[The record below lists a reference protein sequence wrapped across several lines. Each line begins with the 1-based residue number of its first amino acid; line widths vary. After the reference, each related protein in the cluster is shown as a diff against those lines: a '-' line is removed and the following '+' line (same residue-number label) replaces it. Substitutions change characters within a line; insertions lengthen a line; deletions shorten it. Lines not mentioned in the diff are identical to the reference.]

1 MNNQTNTSTKYK
13 CDNCSI
19 ARDTGDFADVSDA
32 DIRFSVGSPFTD
44 KECPDCGALAYP
56 VTVIETA
63 EHFKSEATA
72 MLEQLAE
79 LASNAL
85 IEAGNTAEE
94 SQLVAFHIA
103 TKQLEKVINGVEDS
117 DLINNEPKVNNDTF
131 LNAILTNAHEDCG
144 GFQPN
149 FVTVLDKSNWHEF
162 KENGDHPDLEFELRT
177 SEVTDTDCISI
188 NVHLVFYWG
197 GQMFLNFGSNEGD
210 EFIPGH
216 VLNIH
221 DLITPSLTGEE
232 LKSLF
237 VSAYS
242 DNVDAIQT
250 ADNNY
255 ADTHSS
261 DITSALEELA
271 GILGQTPE

>member
-1 MNNQTNTSTKYK
+1 MVNQKNTSTKYK

-19 ARDTGDFADVSDA
+19 TRDTGDFADVSDA

-44 KECPDCGALAYP
+44 KECPDCGALTYP
-56 VTVIETA
+56 VTVIEKA

-72 MLEQLAE
+72 ILEQLSN
-79 LASNAL
+79 LASNTL

-94 SQLVAFHIA
+94 SQLVAFRIA
-103 TKQLEKVINGVEDS
+103 TKLLEKVISSVEDS
-117 DLINNEPKVNNDTF
+117 DIINNEPKVNNDTF
-131 LNAILTNAHEDCG
+131 LNAILINTHEDYG

-149 FVTVLDKSNWHEF
+149 FVTALDKSNWHEF
-162 KENGDHPDLEFELRT
+162 KENGDHPDLEFELAV
-177 SEVTDTDCISI
+177 SEVTDNDYINI

-216 VLNIH
+216 ELNIH
-221 DLITPSLTGEE
+221 DLITASLTGEE
-232 LKSLF
+232 LKSLL

-242 DNVDAIQT
+242 DNVDAIQA
-250 ADNNY
+250 ADKHY
-255 ADTHSS
+255 ADKHSS

-271 GILGQTPE
+271 GILGQKTE